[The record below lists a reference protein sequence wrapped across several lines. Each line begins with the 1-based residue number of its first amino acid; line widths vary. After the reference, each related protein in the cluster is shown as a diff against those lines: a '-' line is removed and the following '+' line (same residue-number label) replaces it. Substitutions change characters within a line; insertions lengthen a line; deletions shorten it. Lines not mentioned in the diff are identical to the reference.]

1 MITVK
6 NLIIHEII
14 KNENETYKAE
24 YIPSESLL
32 EIDQKKVEMIEEL
45 DFRYSSLSQTMAI
58 FDPEEGNPT
67 KQVPKNFLNYIDEQQ
82 PQYDFLAFSKDCS
95 KNLIHHIDHVFKAK
109 GGYLIFAEYQNRN
122 HFIAVFV
129 VRHRKGS
136 TFKRDDNTKTYQ
148 VNESIYIDIEHMAM
162 AARINLNARRLNN
175 RYISFINKAQVD
187 SQYFLSWF
195 CAIDQQN
202 NLEDTKTLHKIL
214 NQIELPSP
222 NLDRADFI
230 NTIYNHIRNLP
241 KGEVVNLKS
250 LGIAFFEDENK
261 LTDFADKNEYI
272 LNHEFNA
279 NREELRKFVNLKAKA
294 DKIGL
299 NFPLDYLGNKIRID
313 NDQVIIT
320 SASLVEK
327 IRLEEN
333 AQND

>member
-1 MITVK
+1 
-6 NLIIHEII
+6 
-14 KNENETYKAE
+14 
-24 YIPSESLL
+24 
-32 EIDQKKVEMIEEL
+32 
-45 DFRYSSLSQTMAI
+45 
-58 FDPEEGNPT
+58 
-67 KQVPKNFLNYIDEQQ
+67 
-82 PQYDFLAFSKDCS
+82 
-95 KNLIHHIDHVFKAK
+95 
-109 GGYLIFAEYQNRN
+109 
-122 HFIAVFV
+122 
-129 VRHRKGS
+129 
-136 TFKRDDNTKTYQ
+136 
-148 VNESIYIDIEHMAM
+148 M

-214 NQIELPSP
+214 NQIDLPTP
-222 NLDRADFI
+222 TLDRTDFI
-230 NTIYNHIRNLP
+230 NTIYHHIRTLP

-250 LGIAFFEDENK
+250 LGIAFFDDENR
-261 LTDFADKNEYI
+261 LTDFAEKNEYI

-279 NREELRKFVNLKAKA
+279 NKEELRKFVNLKAKA

-299 NFPLDYLGNKIRID
+299 NFPLDYLGNKIVID